1 MSGKQTAESREG
13 LFWPTLGL
21 IIFLLVWLGLCT
33 AGFWYLYVQVTA
45 GFSDPQSALT
55 ALQWMTWPF
64 VVLAIAGPVVVILSI
79 GGLRMIRDLLEM
91 QKLIINLPNQPDSM
105 QTVLSEFRTLGAQ
118 MLTDVS
124 RVRGDEGTSSEE
136 AVAAAPVQDGGN
148 ADRRAEHLD
157 EFFELY
163 NEAKEIF
170 YPALEEYNARGGE
183 PLIVTSGGANFPT
196 DAEQLRDKREFDTK
210 SNENNR
216 KIAEFVITAFELERA
231 SRRYRSYLTREMVQE
246 LRTLRSRIKNRPRI
260 QQSAY
265 ATVQPNA

>member
-1 MSGKQTAESREG
+1 MAVLRHAGKGIAKDQANISGQSRKACAERFLRSAGGCRRRTEMSVPRTAAPLPPALIAMLQISRADLGEGKMSGKQVAESREG

-21 IIFLLVWLGLCT
+21 IVFLLVWLGLCT
-33 AGFWYLYVQVTA
+33 AGFWYLYIQVTR

-79 GGLRMIRDLLEM
+79 GGLRIIRDLLQM
-91 QKLIINLPNQPDSM
+91 QKLIINLPTQLDSM
-105 QTVLSEFRTLGAQ
+105 QTVLSEFRQLRAQ

-124 RVRGDEGTSSEE
+124 RVRGDDSTSSEE
-136 AVAAAPVQDGGN
+136 AVAAAPAQDSSG

-183 PLIVTSGGANFPT
+183 PLIVAPGGANF
-196 DAEQLRDKREFDTK
+196 
-210 SNENNR
+210 
-216 KIAEFVITAFELERA
+216 
-231 SRRYRSYLTREMVQE
+231 
-246 LRTLRSRIKNRPRI
+246 
-260 QQSAY
+260 
-265 ATVQPNA
+265 